1 MDEIRVQK
9 PAILVVND
17 SPDDISSIVD
27 LLNGEYEIRTATSAE
42 KALAYLENHSE
53 IDLILLDIVM
63 PDMDGFELC
72 KKIKQRP
79 ELSSIA
85 VVFLTAL
92 EKESDIVKGLE
103 LGAADYIVKPF
114 EPQVLKARVK
124 THIDLK
130 RFHDNVLYSLK
141 KSEALLLQQTKLATL
156 GEMFENIAHQW
167 KQPLCII
174 SLTSVTLRITQ
185 ELGTLKSADLGK
197 SLDQIESSVRH
208 LSQTINDF
216 SSFAKEQKEKVSFDL
231 HELVEKT
238 LKLLLPKLHT
248 RGIEVSNTAQN
259 IELFSYENDLMQVMM
274 NIISNAIDALER
286 QSTDKRITID
296 SRADEGLV
304 MISVCDNGG
313 GVDSA
318 FTEEIFEK
326 YFTTNADKEN
336 SGLGLF
342 MSRKIMQERLG
353 GEVSVKNQ
361 SEGACFTLSMPLS
374 KEE

>member
-1 MDEIRVQK
+1 MDEMRVQK
-9 PAILVVND
+9 PTILVVDD
-17 SPDDISSIVD
+17 SPDDISSIVG
-27 LLNGEYEIRTATSAE
+27 LLNGEYEIKTATSAE
-42 KALAYLENHSE
+42 KALAYLENHSA
-53 IDLILLDIVM
+53 IDLILLDILM
-63 PDMDGFELC
+63 PDMDGFEVC

-79 ELSSIA
+79 ELSSIP

-130 RFHDNVLYSLK
+130 RFHDNVLENLK
-141 KSEALLLQQTKLATL
+141 KSEALLLQQTKMATL

-167 KQPLCII
+167 KQPLSII
-174 SLTSVTLRITQ
+174 SLTSATLRITQ
-185 ELGTLKSADLGK
+185 ELGTLESAELSK
-197 SLDQIESSVRH
+197 SLDQIESSVKH

-216 SSFAKEQKEKVSFDL
+216 SSFAKEQKERVRFDL

-248 RGIEVSNTAQN
+248 RGIEISNTAQS
-259 IELFSYENDLMQVMM
+259 IELFSYENELMQVMM
-274 NIISNAIDALER
+274 NIVSNAIDALEK
-286 QSTDKRITID
+286 QGTDKRITID
-296 SRADEGLV
+296 SRVQEGLM

-313 GVDSA
+313 GVDPA
-318 FTEEIFEK
+318 FIEKIFEK

-374 KEE
+374 KGE

>member
-1 MDEIRVQK
+1 MDEMRVQK
-9 PAILVVND
+9 PTILVVDD
-17 SPDDISSIVD
+17 SPDDISSIVG
-27 LLNGEYEIRTATSAE
+27 LLNGEYEIKTATSAE
-42 KALAYLENHSE
+42 KALAYLENHSA
-53 IDLILLDIVM
+53 IDLILLDILM
-63 PDMDGFELC
+63 PDMDGFEVC

-79 ELSSIA
+79 ELSSIH

-130 RFHDNVLYSLK
+130 RFHDNVLENLK
-141 KSEALLLQQTKLATL
+141 KSEALLLQQTKMATL

-167 KQPLCII
+167 KQPLSII
-174 SLTSVTLRITQ
+174 SLTSATLRITQ
-185 ELGTLKSADLGK
+185 ELGTLESAELSK
-197 SLDQIESSVRH
+197 SLDQIESSVKH

-216 SSFAKEQKEKVSFDL
+216 SSFAKEQKERVRFDL

-248 RGIEVSNTAQN
+248 RGIEISNTAQS
-259 IELFSYENDLMQVMM
+259 IELFSYENELMQVMM
-274 NIISNAIDALER
+274 NIVSNAIDALEK
-286 QSTDKRITID
+286 QGTDKRITID
-296 SRADEGLV
+296 SRVQEGLM

-313 GVDSA
+313 GVDPA
-318 FTEEIFEK
+318 FIEKIFEK

-353 GEVSVKNQ
+353 GEVCVKNQ

-374 KEE
+374 KGE